1 MAGKAPFGPIQKG
14 FFSTAKASQGVATSQ
29 ERTFPQSF
37 SFEILRSSLEK
48 KVWAPLGLV
57 ASATQLSRT
66 FKGSF
71 QSLGNDS

>member
-1 MAGKAPFGPIQKG
+1 MAGKAPFGPIQRG

-48 KVWAPLGLV
+48 KFGHHWG
-57 ASATQLSRT
+57 
-66 FKGSF
+66 
-71 QSLGNDS
+71 